1 MIREIPINSSKRIE
15 LIDITGK
22 VQEAVSKS
30 GIKEGICVVY
40 SPHTT
45 AAVIITE
52 NADPSVQKDVLA
64 KLNKLAPANAPEY
77 THMEGNSDSHIKS
90 AIIGNSRTIIVKN
103 GKLLLGVWEGCMF
116 AEFDGPRNRN
126 LLIKIVEG

>member
-1 MIREIPINSSKRIE
+1 MSLIKEISIKSKKRIE
-15 LIDITGK
+15 LIDLTDK
-22 VQEAVSKS
+22 VQDIVSKS

-64 KLNKLAPANAPEY
+64 KLNKMVPANAPEY
-77 THMEGNSDSHIKS
+77 THLEGNSDSHIKS
-90 AIIGNSRTIIVKN
+90 AVIGNSRTIIVKD
-103 GKLLLGVWEGCMF
+103 GKLLLGVWEGAMF
-116 AEFDGPRNRN
+116 AEFDGPRIRK
-126 LLIKIVEG
+126 LLVSIK

>member
-1 MIREIPINSSKRIE
+1 MIKEISIKTGKRIE
-15 LIDITGK
+15 LIDLTDK
-22 VQEAVSKS
+22 VQDIVSKS
-30 GIKEGICVVY
+30 KIKEGICVVY

-45 AAVIITE
+45 AAIVITE

-90 AIIGNSRTIIVKN
+90 AVIGNSRTIIVKDA
-103 GKLLLGVWEGCMF
+103 KLLLGVWEGIMF
-116 AEFDGPRNRN
+116 AEFDGSRNRN
-126 LLIKIVEG
+126 IIISIK